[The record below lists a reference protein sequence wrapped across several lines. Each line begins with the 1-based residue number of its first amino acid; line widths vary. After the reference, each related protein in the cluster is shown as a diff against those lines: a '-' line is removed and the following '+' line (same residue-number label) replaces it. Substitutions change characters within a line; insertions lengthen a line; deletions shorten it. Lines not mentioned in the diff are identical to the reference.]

1 MRLNVTEKPEEETRV
16 KLHWSLLIL
25 GMIKVLWFI
34 GHDNQQ
40 YIASSNQISA
50 HFTLLS
56 PLDRVAAGM

>member
-25 GMIKVLWFI
+25 GMIKVAIIHFR
-34 GHDNQQ
+34 D
-40 YIASSNQISA
+40 NQISP

-56 PLDRVAAGM
+56 PLDRVAVGV